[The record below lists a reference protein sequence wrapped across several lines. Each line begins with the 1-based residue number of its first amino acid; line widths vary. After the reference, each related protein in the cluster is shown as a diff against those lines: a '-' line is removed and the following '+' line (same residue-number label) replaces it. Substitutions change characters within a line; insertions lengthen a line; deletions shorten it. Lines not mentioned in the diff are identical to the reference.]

1 MPGFNVT
8 TTESDV
14 KLIDVPWDKVYVIK
28 SVIISNRGEGTAT
41 VRLKDVYTYSLGP
54 SSGTSGSRDLLVLD
68 LPVLPIGAGS
78 AVVINNI
85 EGEEVIGELDINT
98 DQPVYVYVDIVERG
112 ING

>member
-54 SSGTSGSRDLLVLD
+54 SSGTSGSRDLLVL
-68 LPVLPIGAGS
+68 PIGAGS